1 MAVSILIYKEIPS
14 EISTTAID
22 GNNSE
27 FQYLDDFA
35 TRILLPIEGLASDLR
50 SGRIPDAWLSIWK
63 AFRGSHAKNILFH
76 TKNLNFCYMFL
87 PNR

>member
-1 MAVSILIYKEIPS
+1 M
-14 EISTTAID
+14 AID
-22 GNNSE
+22 GNNSG

-50 SGRIPDAWLSIWK
+50 SGRIPDAWLSIWQ

-76 TKNLNFCYMFL
+76 QKTVFVKTIIFL
-87 PNR
+87 HVFDKPLSPK